1 MNSITE
7 LLDLEDAD
15 ISITDIRIEGRKK
28 FLSLETKLEAH
39 FCPCCGFKMYSRG
52 IKRRKISHP
61 VLQDGYELILVL
73 KQRRWRCTNPDCGY
87 VTNDTFRF
95 VGHRRRTTNASDML
109 IVLAFRNLDASAVS
123 IARRFK
129 TSDTHVLE
137 VFDKYVKMDRLPL
150 TDIISVDEVHTDM
163 EKDCKYALV
172 LQDFHTGD
180 PIDLLRSRKKD
191 VTEPYF
197 ASIPLE
203 ERKRVR
209 YLLSDMYNPYISFVD
224 KYFPNAVPVVDS
236 FHVIQWVVHAIDMY
250 IRQLERKYRQR
261 DRELQ
266 EERSAAAGRPVR
278 LPESDEMYMLRK
290 YRWLVLSNR
299 ENIIYHTD
307 LRMDPHFHRLMN
319 TYDYESQLFRIDPR
333 LEVLRDLK
341 EKYIVFNKEYAG
353 DPMRAA
359 NVLEDLIGFYFHS
372 GDSIFTDFARLLCR
386 YKQPILNSFI
396 MVQKNGPGG
405 LYSSRLSNGP
415 IESLNRKVK
424 DLKRLGR
431 GFRSF
436 EHFRNRFLYAARN
449 NPVLDAV
456 SKNRQVQYFEE
467 EDIL

>member
-7 LLDLEDAD
+7 LLDLEDID

-28 FLSLETKLEAH
+28 ILSLETKLEAH

-73 KQRRWRCTNPDCGY
+73 NQRRWRCTNPDCGY

-95 VGHRRRTTNASDML
+95 VNHRRRTTNASDML
-109 IVLAFRNLDASAVS
+109 IVLAFRNLDDSAVS
-123 IARRFK
+123 IAKRFK
-129 TSDTHVLE
+129 TSDTHVIE
-137 VFDKYVKMDRLPL
+137 VFDKYVKLDRLPL
-150 TDIISVDEVHTDM
+150 TDILSVDEVHTDM

-203 ERKRVR
+203 ERKQVR

-236 FHVIQWVVHAIDMY
+236 FHVVQWVIHAIDMY
-250 IRQLERKYRQR
+250 IRQLGRKYRQR
-261 DRELQ
+261 DKELQ

-299 ENIIYHTD
+299 ENIVYRTE

-319 TYDYESQLFRIDPR
+319 TYDYEAQLFRIDPR
-333 LEVLRDLK
+333 LETLRDLK
-341 EKYIVFNKEYAG
+341 EKYIIFNKEYAG
-353 DPMRAA
+353 DPMKAA
-359 NVLEDLIGFYFHS
+359 TALEDLIDDYFHS
-372 GDSIFTDFARLLCR
+372 GDSIFTDFASLLCR

-456 SKNRQVQYFEE
+456 SGSRQVQYFEE
-467 EDIL
+467 EDTL

>member
-7 LLDLEDAD
+7 LLDLEDID

-73 KQRRWRCTNPDCGY
+73 NQRRWRCTNPDCGY

-95 VGHRRRTTNASDML
+95 VNHRRRTTNASDML
-109 IVLAFRNLDASAVS
+109 IVLAFRNLDDSAVS

-129 TSDTHVLE
+129 TSDTHVLK
-137 VFDKYVKMDRLPL
+137 VFDKYVKLDRLPL
-150 TDIISVDEVHTDM
+150 TDILSVDEVHTDM

-203 ERKRVR
+203 ERKQVR

-236 FHVIQWVVHAIDMY
+236 FHVVQWVIHAIDMY
-250 IRQLERKYRQR
+250 IRQLGRKYRQR
-261 DRELQ
+261 DKELQ

-299 ENIIYHTD
+299 ENIVYRTE

-319 TYDYESQLFRIDPR
+319 TYDYEAQLFRIDPR
-333 LEVLRDLK
+333 LETLRDLK
-341 EKYIVFNKEYAG
+341 EKYIIFNKEYAG
-353 DPMRAA
+353 DPMKAA
-359 NVLEDLIGFYFHS
+359 TALEDLIDDYFHS
-372 GDSIFTDFARLLCR
+372 GDSIFTDFASLLCR

-456 SKNRQVQYFEE
+456 SGSRQVQYFEE
-467 EDIL
+467 EDTL

>member
-7 LLDLEDAD
+7 LLDLEDVD

-52 IKRRKISHP
+52 IKRSKISHP
-61 VLQDGYELILVL
+61 
-73 KQRRWRCTNPDCGY
+73 
-87 VTNDTFRF
+87 
-95 VGHRRRTTNASDML
+95 
-109 IVLAFRNLDASAVS
+109 
-123 IARRFK
+123 
-129 TSDTHVLE
+129 
-137 VFDKYVKMDRLPL
+137 
-150 TDIISVDEVHTDM
+150 
-163 EKDCKYALV
+163 V

-236 FHVIQWVVHAIDMY
+236 FHVIQWVVHSIDMY

-299 ENIIYHTD
+299 ENIVYH
-307 LRMDPHFHRLMN
+307 HHRQ
-319 TYDYESQLFRIDPR
+319 D
-333 LEVLRDLK
+333 
-341 EKYIVFNKEYAG
+341 
-353 DPMRAA
+353 
-359 NVLEDLIGFYFHS
+359 
-372 GDSIFTDFARLLCR
+372 
-386 YKQPILNSFI
+386 
-396 MVQKNGPGG
+396 
-405 LYSSRLSNGP
+405 
-415 IESLNRKVK
+415 
-424 DLKRLGR
+424 
-431 GFRSF
+431 
-436 EHFRNRFLYAARN
+436 
-449 NPVLDAV
+449 
-456 SKNRQVQYFEE
+456 QY
-467 EDIL
+467 L